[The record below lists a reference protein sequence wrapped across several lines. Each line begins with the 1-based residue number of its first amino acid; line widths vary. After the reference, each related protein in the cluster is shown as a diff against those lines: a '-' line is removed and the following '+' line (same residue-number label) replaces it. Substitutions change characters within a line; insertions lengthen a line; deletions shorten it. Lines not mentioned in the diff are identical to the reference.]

1 MRGGVD
7 MAGKDLLE
15 GKKILIV
22 DDEPDVLD
30 TLEDLLSMSEVEKA
44 SSFEEASRLLDTEH
58 FDMAVLDIM
67 GVNGYQLLAICNQK
81 NLPAVMLT
89 SHALNPENL
98 VKSFKLGAASFVP
111 KDRIADITVFLSDAL
126 RAKEKGEHV
135 WSSWAARLGEAYWRN
150 KFGPDWQDKDK
161 KFWKEFRSV

>member
-1 MRGGVD
+1 MT
-7 MAGKDLLE
+7 GKDLLE

-30 TLEDLLSMSEVEKA
+30 TLEELLSMCEVEKA
-44 SSFEEASRLLDTEH
+44 SSFEEAKRLLDTEH

-67 GVNGYQLLAICNQK
+67 GVDGYQLLAICNQK

-89 SHALNPENL
+89 SHALSPENL

-111 KDRIADITVFLSDAL
+111 KDRIADIAGFLSDVL
-126 RAKEKGEHV
+126 QAKEKGEHV
-135 WSSWAARLGEAYWRN
+135 WLSWAAKLGEAYWGK
-150 KFGPDWQDKDK
+150 KFGPNWRDQDK
-161 KFWKEFRSV
+161 KFWKEFRYP